1 MSVAFRIRAWP
12 RAAATGAAV
21 AIFLAGGNNGAP
33 HHDGV
38 NHYQAGLV
46 ADPRFE
52 AMVSFTDEGWGAKAV
67 PLASAIGWAPSDPT
81 KLDPMAALYWKDA
94 AIEIDRIKNGVT
106 TRRLTGTVAEA
117 TVADGKLIITCA
129 DLSQKLDKPF
139 TTATFAGTGGIEGG
153 DVATGR
159 AKRRSFGLVWNVE
172 GRLLDKV
179 NNIYEFGDPAFALQ
193 GCTALRDMG
202 RAGPL
207 GIIAWQG
214 SIDATLNAL
223 KAATPQRGGGLFA
236 PSIACAKWWTQP
248 AGPLTAD
255 LQGEAS
261 GYSQTPA
268 GVAAQL
274 LAAAGGPAISD
285 TGPARA
291 TPVGLHIGDNSETT
305 AGALDRLLQRIAMG
319 WRLSSFGTVELWDY
333 RFTAPVET
341 LRAIFISRDST
352 VQPVKSRTVGYKKN
366 ERIHGEGEIS
376 AAVLAGDVVYEDGTT
391 AEDWKPA
398 DKEATKGAIAGVNIF
413 IPEIPDIPAPPGLI
427 RNDMLELRRDG
438 GLWYRPY
445 GSEAAAVLL
454 GKIALPDI
462 GAASEA
468 SQRMLDDLLNR
479 LSNAVGQAL
488 AEASMSRET
497 FRDAGIYVDPA
508 TGTVR
513 IAAIDQTAERV
524 SEAYI
529 RLDAMR
535 GEIVQRATVSY
546 VDGKIA
552 QLVLDPSQFPI
563 YEGIELRVYNAEQRI
578 SGAEASIAQK
588 ASALDLNAQG
598 ARLTTAEV
606 IIEALEGQI
615 TQKVDNVEFNTLGER
630 VTSAET
636 VLSALGDTA
645 GLTQAVVVARRFPS
659 DIAKAQENALLAL
672 LEGDKANRGAI
683 DALASARQELTAG
696 ITDARTAFA
705 VARQELIVRIGAA
718 EASALNQARLQIEGD
733 QALATQ
739 ITNLTA
745 SVDDQLAGFDERIFA
760 LVMKDDLITAGLA
773 QTISAVRGLGQDAAK
788 AAENA
793 LMTLLTGDRTKREQI
808 GAIAAARE
816 EVTALVNGS
825 IEAVVQRISAILARM
840 GVAEASIVAEQF
852 ARVTANLAIAAQ
864 LVQLGASIGNV
875 DARVEL
881 EEIARAALGEALAA
895 SIQTLAV
902 EMQDGD
908 AALAAQAVLDR
919 QASIDGD
926 QVSAAS
932 IDELRAEKDDGDAA
946 IVAQAN
952 LDRQASIDGRDAVAA
967 SVDNLRAIRDDDVA
981 TLLAM
986 NSEER
991 QARIDADGALSARQD
1006 TQEATVNGISGQVQE
1021 QAAVLVDL
1029 EGKVIAWFR
1038 VAATDPD
1045 GTTYL
1050 EIVRSGGTGQIILG
1064 GETKMLGDA
1073 LVAGTLTADAIEA
1086 NGITRT
1092 FSASNSAAIGLT
1104 NDMADTVTFSVTM
1117 ARPGSIIINSVQQ
1130 LVFATGGAWET
1141 ELTVSGNLLMSGSN
1155 NVDHQSMLLGSFYAA
1170 TPGNYTVRL
1179 RARRTAGAV
1188 SINAGGA
1195 QMTVH
1200 RTYA

>member
-1 MSVAFRIRAWP
+1 MLTAINVPENDYPVWS
-12 RAAATGAAV
+12 AAATYALGARV
-21 AIFLAGGNNGAP
+21 ILTSTHRIYESAGNSNVGNEPTGISGQWIDIAP
-33 HHDGV
+33 TNRWAMFD
-38 NHYQAGLV
+38 QALGSQTERAGSIV
-46 ADPRFE
+46 
-52 AMVSFTDEGWGAKAV
+52 VS
-67 PLASAIGWAPSDPT
+67 
-81 KLDPMAALYWKDA
+81 LDPVEAIDA
-94 AIEIDRIKNGVT
+94 IA
-106 TRRLTGTVAEA
+106 
-117 TVADGKLIITCA
+117 
-129 DLSQKLDKPF
+129 
-139 TTATFAGTGGIEGG
+139 
-153 DVATGR
+153 
-159 AKRRSFGLVWNVE
+159 
-172 GRLLDKV
+172 LLDV
-179 NNIYEFGDPAFALQ
+179 IAASVRVQGAGYDRTLAPAAQPGAVTFLD
-193 GCTALRDMG
+193 L
-202 RAGPL
+202 PL
-207 GIIAWQG
+207 
-214 SIDATLNAL
+214 S
-223 KAATPQRGGGLFA
+223 P
-236 PSIACAKWWTQP
+236 
-248 AGPLTAD
+248 GPLTVTI
-255 LQGEAS
+255 S
-261 GYSQTPA
+261 GSGTVSVGTLLIGKLLGLGTTESSPTAAITDYSRKETGDFGDVSVVERA
-268 GVAAQL
+268 WAKRMDVRALISTTAVDIVAAR
-274 LAAAGGPAISD
+274 LAD
-285 TGPARA
+285 VRA
-291 TPVGLHIGDNSETT
+291 TPALWIGHDTLESLTIYGFFKDFSIAVDENVSTLSLSIEGLS
-305 AGALDRLLQRIAMG
+305 AAAK
-319 WRLSSFGTVELWDY
+319 
-333 RFTAPVET
+333 TAPIVAPT
-341 LRAIFISRDST
+341 VVQVIVFRNGAIRPAPPAEGSGVLPPGWT
-352 VQPVKSRTVGYKKN
+352 VAPIDLPAGQYRWWSQADFEDDQQRSAWTTPVRVDGSDWTDIIDDDPTRPKPDDGATVG
-366 ERIHGEGEIS
+366 
-376 AAVLAGDVVYEDGTT
+376 GTIGI
-391 AEDWKPA
+391 D
-398 DKEATKGAIAGVNIF
+398 IR
-413 IPEIPDIPAPPGLI
+413 IPEIPGIPAPPGLI

-445 GSEAAAVLL
+445 GSEAAAMFL

-462 GAASEA
+462 GAASA
-468 SQRMLDDLLNR
+468 AAQRQLDDALNR
-479 LSNAVGQAL
+479 LSNAIGQAL
-488 AEASMSRET
+488 AGWSQTRET
-497 FRDAGIYVDPA
+497 LRDAGIYVDPT

-529 RLDAMR
+529 RLDALR

-615 TQKVDNVEFNTLGER
+615 TQKVDSVEFNALGER

-705 VARQELIVRIGAA
+705 AARQELIVRIGAA
-718 EASALNQARLQIEGD
+718 EAAALNQTRLQIEGD

-739 ITNLTA
+739 ITNLTV
-745 SVDDQLAGFDERIFA
+745 SIGDQLAGFDQRIFA
-760 LVMKDDLITAGLA
+760 LVLKDDLITAGLA

-816 EVTALVNGS
+816 ELTVKVNGD

-875 DARVEL
+875 DARVAL
-881 EEIARAALGEALAA
+881 EETVRAALGEALAA

-926 QVSAAS
+926 GILASS
-932 IDELRAEKDDGDAA
+932 IDELRAEKNDGEAD
-946 IVAQAN
+946 IIAQAN
-952 LDRQASIDGRDAVAA
+952 LDRQARIDNDLVIAASVDELRAIRDDDITTLLAQASEDRQARIDGDDIVAA
-967 SVDNLRAIRDDDVA
+967 SVDELRAMRDDDVA
-981 TLLAM
+981 TLLAL

-1006 TQEATVNGISGQVQE
+1006 TLSATVDGVTAELTE

-1029 EGKVIAWFR
+1029 EGRTAISFR
-1038 VAATDPD
+1038 IAATDPD
-1045 GTTYL
+1045 GTTYI
-1050 EIVRSGGTGQIILG
+1050 EIQRQSGTGRILLG
-1064 GETKMLGDA
+1064 GDVITPGSI
-1073 LVAGTLTADAIEA
+1073 TAQEIEA
-1086 NGITRT
+1086 NGITRAFT
-1092 FSASNSAAIGLT
+1092 ASNNASIGLT
-1104 NDMADTVTFSVTM
+1104 NDMADTATFSVAM
-1117 ARPGSIIINSVQQ
+1117 ARRGSIIINSVQQ

-1141 ELTVSGNLLMSGSN
+1141 ELTVSDNLLMSGSSN
-1155 NVDHQSMLLGSFYAA
+1155 SDHQSVLLGEFYAD
-1170 TPGNYTVRL
+1170 TPGNYIVHL

-1195 QMTVH
+1195 RMTIL